1 MSRNCVI
8 FVVPKPL
15 FPKWLFRNFYKK
27 IKNILIEE
35 FGKDYGIYLFCWLSH
50 GEKTLEAKAD
60 VFLRVTGELK
70 GYSLSY
76 KGLSMEDM

>member
-1 MSRNCVI
+1 MCYFCSSETAVSELAI
-8 FVVPKPL
+8 
-15 FPKWLFRNFYKK
+15 K

>member
-1 MSRNCVI
+1 MCYFCSSETAVSETAVSELAI
-8 FVVPKPL
+8 
-15 FPKWLFRNFYKK
+15 K

-35 FGKDYGIYLFCWLSH
+35 FGKDYGIYLFCRLSH

>member
-1 MSRNCVI
+1 MCYFCSSETAVSELAVKR
-8 FVVPKPL
+8 L
-15 FPKWLFRNFYKK
+15 
-27 IKNILIEE
+27 KNILIEE
-35 FGKDYGIYLFCWLSH
+35 FGKDYGIYLFCRLSH
-50 GEKTLEAKAD
+50 GEKTLEAKAN

>member
-1 MSRNCVI
+1 MCYFCSSETAVSETAVSELAI
-8 FVVPKPL
+8 
-15 FPKWLFRNFYKK
+15 K

-35 FGKDYGIYLFCWLSH
+35 FGKDYGIYFSILSAIAR
-50 GEKTLEAKAD
+50 EKTLEAKAN